1 MSFGFVSNH
10 SATIRGPMASS
21 IIAQLILNTEWG
33 DLDFLVIDMP
43 PGTGDVN
50 LSLCEEVKLDG
61 AIVVTTPQ
69 RLAFID
75 VLKGIQMFQ

>member
-1 MSFGFVSNH
+1 
-10 SATIRGPMASS
+10 MASS